1 MMGPVPIA
9 LLGVVLVSRTRRWWV
24 AALVMVAVFAGATWV
39 SGAVI
44 LVPLLALSGDRW
56 AVASGVG
63 VAVAAFAAL
72 WGQWWATR
80 AEDGPQQAAA
90 GGDAA
95 RGNRQVTAARD
106 RSVAIGRDNTGL
118 IATGDGAVSTQD
130 STQD

>member
-1 MMGPVPIA
+1 VPA
-9 LLGVVLVSRTRRWWV
+9 ALGVVLVSRTGRWWV
-24 AALVMVAVFAGATWV
+24 AALIMVAAFAGAAWV

-44 LVPLLALSGDRW
+44 LAPLLASSGDRW

-80 AEDGPQQAAA
+80 AEETAA
-90 GGDAA
+90 G
-95 RGNRQVTAARD
+95 D
-106 RSVAIGRDNTGL
+106 RSVAIGRDNTGI

-130 STQD
+130 GTQD